1 MNLGNSYNSRVKAV
15 SSLDFDSEV
24 IGSSIPVLVDFWA
37 EWCMPCKMLSPIV
50 EEISQEL
57 SGRIKVVKV
66 NVDENSDLAMR
77 YGIQAIPTLLIFK
90 GGKVVGE
97 IVGYVSKKVLKDR
110 LEEAIG

>member
-1 MNLGNSYNSRVKAV
+1 MNSRNSYNRIKAV
-15 SSLDFDSEV
+15 NSSNFDLEV
-24 IGSSIPVLVDFWA
+24 LNSPLPVLVDFWA

-57 SGRIKVVKV
+57 SDKVKVVKV
-66 NVDENSDLAMR
+66 NVDENPDLAMN

-90 GGKVVGE
+90 DGNVIGE